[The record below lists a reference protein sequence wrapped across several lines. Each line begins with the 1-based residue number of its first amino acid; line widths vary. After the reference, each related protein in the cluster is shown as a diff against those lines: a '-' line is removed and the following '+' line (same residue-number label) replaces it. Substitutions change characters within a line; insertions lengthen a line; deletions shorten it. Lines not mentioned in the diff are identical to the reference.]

1 MSQILRARVCLSFR
15 SQTPARTAGEIQRS
29 GIRLHG
35 GSFNWTG
42 FREHGTG
49 KVKNS
54 ALFMPAAGDD
64 AKARE
69 TVLQIAR
76 DIGFD
81 AADAGQQGPAFHGY
95 ADFVRAAS
103 SASMFAPVN
112 WLLYSSA

>member
-15 SQTPARTAGEIQRS
+15 SARVVKAFNTIFAQNR
-29 GIRLHG
+29 G
-35 GSFNWTG
+35 G
-42 FREHGTG
+42 G